1 LSTRAIETYND
12 SSTLRIVR
20 SLDLLL
26 LALALPVF
34 LAAGFPLLG
43 WGAASAGWLFQRG
56 VQAFLSA
63 RARDSDDPRTVAGL
77 LAGSMIGRGW
87 LMALSVFAAG
97 LVEKEAGLA
106 AAVLVLALFT
116 LYFSTNMLARPFGPP
131 PRKRVAPSMPNGEAA
146 G

>member
-1 LSTRAIETYND
+1 MRG
-12 SSTLRIVR
+12 
-20 SLDLLL
+20 LDLAL
-26 LALALPVF
+26 LALALPIF

-43 WGAASAGWLFQRG
+43 WAAAAAGWLLQRG
-56 VQAFLSA
+56 VQALLTA

-87 LMALSVFAAG
+87 LMALSVFGAG

-106 AAVLVLALFT
+106 AAILVLALFT

-131 PRKRVAPSMPNGEAA
+131 PRKPQVAPPMTNREAA

>member
-1 LSTRAIETYND
+1 M
-12 SSTLRIVR
+12 LRIVR
-20 SLDLLL
+20 SLDLAL

-43 WGAASAGWLFQRG
+43 WGAAAAGWLLQRA

-87 LMALSVFAAG
+87 LMALSVFGAG

-106 AAVLVLALFT
+106 AAILVLAVFT

-131 PRKRVAPSMPNGEAA
+131 PHKPRIAPPVTNGEAA
-146 G
+146 R

>member
-1 LSTRAIETYND
+1 MRG
-12 SSTLRIVR
+12 
-20 SLDLLL
+20 LDLAL
-26 LALALPVF
+26 LALALPIF

-43 WGAASAGWLFQRG
+43 WAAAAAGWLLQRG
-56 VQAFLSA
+56 VQVLLTA

-87 LMALSVFAAG
+87 LMALSVFGAG

-106 AAVLVLALFT
+106 AAILVLALFT

-131 PRKRVAPSMPNGEAA
+131 PRKPQVAPPKTRQEAA

>member
-1 LSTRAIETYND
+1 
-12 SSTLRIVR
+12 VR
-20 SLDLLL
+20 GLDLAL
-26 LALALPVF
+26 LALALPIF

-43 WGAASAGWLFQRG
+43 WAAAAAGWLLQRG
-56 VQAFLSA
+56 VQALLTA

-87 LMALSVFAAG
+87 LMALSVFGAG

-106 AAVLVLALFT
+106 AAILVLALFT

-131 PRKRVAPSMPNGEAA
+131 PRKPQVAPPMTNREAA